1 MRERLKR
8 IGVRQ
13 AGTFVMIAVIVS
25 VSVVMIGREFGIGRE
40 AAAVPEAASVGPTA
54 EPADSPPAT
63 SKPAAEPQESEPEQ
77 SIRKLELALDAAPY
91 CETGGGVGF
100 SGSVLEYDDDGNPVG
115 RTNVDL
121 GYGRIAETDVRWTVT
136 GGTAPYLLMIDNEP
150 RDGRGVYEGA
160 SGVASVSCAPKP
172 GEVLYDDYEEKRRYR
187 EDPMIDS
194 GPKTIRA
201 VVTDAAGATATASI
215 GIYVI
220 LQASDSDTPL
230 TAGETYRLNGT
241 LFTIPDGVE
250 ARIGGYEESH
260 GGETIFDIVFYLDGH
275 KGIVGFGVNSGTQI
289 GNRLIGRLS
298 SATAAISGQA
308 EQDDPEA
315 ALDSLFDEL
324 VDSVGQPPVVGAP

>member
-1 MRERLKR
+1 MQARLMR

-13 AGTFVMIAVIVS
+13 AGAFLLIAAIVA
-25 VSVVMIGREFGIGRE
+25 VSVVVIGRELGVGRE
-40 AAAVPEAASVGPTA
+40 AAAVREVASG
-54 EPADSPPAT
+54 EPAAQPVDSQPPE
-63 SKPAAEPQESEPEQ
+63 SDPAAGPQESEPEQ

-136 GGTAPYLLMIDNEP
+136 GGTAPYRLMIDNEP
-150 RDGRGVYEGA
+150 RDGRGSYEGA

-220 LQASDSDTPL
+220 LQAQDSDTPL

-241 LFTIPDGVE
+241 LFTIPEGVE
-250 ARIGGYEESH
+250 ARIGGYSESH
-260 GGETIFDIVFYLDGH
+260 GGETIFNIVFHVDGH
-275 KGIVGFGVNSGTQI
+275 KGIVNFGVNSGTEI
-289 GNRLIGRLS
+289 GNRRIGRLS
-298 SATAAISGQA
+298 SRTAAVSGQGSD
-308 EQDDPEA
+308 DDPEA

-324 VDSVGQPPVVGAP
+324 VESVGQPPAVSAP

>member
-13 AGTFVMIAVIVS
+13 AGTFVMIAVIVA

-40 AAAVPEAASVGPTA
+40 AAAVPEAASVEPTA

-63 SKPAAEPQESEPEQ
+63 SEPAAEPQESEPEQ

-100 SGSVLEYDDDGNPVG
+100 SGSVLEYDDDGNPLG

-136 GGTAPYLLMIDNEP
+136 GGTAPYRLMIDNEP
-150 RDGRGVYEGA
+150 RDGRGAYEGA

-201 VVTDAAGATATASI
+201 VVTDAAGATATATI

-220 LQASDSDTPL
+220 LQALDSGTPL
-230 TAGETYRLNGT
+230 TSGETYRLNGT
-241 LFTIPDGVE
+241 LFTIPERVE
-250 ARIGGYEESH
+250 AKLGSYEESH
-260 GGETIFDIVFYLDGH
+260 GGETIFGIIFYLNGYR
-275 KGIVGFGVNSGTQI
+275 GIAGFGVNSGTE
-289 GNRLIGRLS
+289 IGRRQIERLS
-298 SATAAISGQA
+298 GATAVISGQG
-308 EQDDPEA
+308 QQSDPEA
-315 ALDSLFDEL
+315 ALLSLFDDL
-324 VDSVGQPPVVGAP
+324 VKSVGQPPAASAP